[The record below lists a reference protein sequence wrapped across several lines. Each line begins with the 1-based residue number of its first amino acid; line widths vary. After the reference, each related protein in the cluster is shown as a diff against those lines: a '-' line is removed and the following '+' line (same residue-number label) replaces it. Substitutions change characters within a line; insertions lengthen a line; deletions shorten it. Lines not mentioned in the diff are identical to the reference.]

1 MVLGKCLVNLAT
13 DWSLGLSA
21 KALKELKQ
29 IRRPVLVDMIS
40 AVKHGEGFGF
50 HGCQTLSDLA
60 FGLDTHGD

>member
-1 MVLGKCLVNLAT
+1 MLGEPGYRLVSRPFSKGTEGAEADPAT
-13 DWSLGLSA
+13 C
-21 KALKELKQ
+21 
-29 IRRPVLVDMIS
+29 LVDMIS